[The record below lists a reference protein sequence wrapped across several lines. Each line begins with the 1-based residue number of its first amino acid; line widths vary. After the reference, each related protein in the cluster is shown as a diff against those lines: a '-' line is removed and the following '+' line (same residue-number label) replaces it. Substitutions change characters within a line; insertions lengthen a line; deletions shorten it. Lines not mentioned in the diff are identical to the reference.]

1 MPDVVGNSGNLSA
14 DNHTLALVR
23 QLEALLNSRLEPWS
37 FSLLMSLPETFSSFR
52 LINGELGFKVSLL
65 AKSKRLHV
73 ELEAALI
80 ALEEASRLL
89 PDIGLAEALTLRV
102 RNAAWSVIESDAPLL
117 LVRPALG
124 VLARLQT
131 GLSLH
136 AEGARGYHDVKARA
150 LSEVLQEPQL
160 EAAKLIREHLY
171 YLYWNYARRLRHL
184 SNSCASDALVPDFH
198 WPERA
203 NYTAMTSACKDSRV
217 LVTIHMGD
225 FFGAFKCIAQE
236 MTDSRSVMS
245 LRREGETESIKNL
258 NQRVANDHEVLMHGK
273 DNPVRIVK
281 ALRAGGQTLSVMFD
295 LGEKFGE
302 TTEVVFFG
310 HRARFVRGPAQ
321 MAILGRARIYP
332 FVCFE
337 VAGSYRINME
347 PSFFPKIQAGESLQD
362 AVIRVTQT
370 LVTLAERWIRMN
382 PAQWKY
388 LDRLPMYLVLDERG
402 PHADKGEGTG
412 HQQGAGFDA

>member
-1 MPDVVGNSGNLSA
+1 MPDFVSNSGNLSA

-23 QLEALLNSRLEPWS
+23 QLESLLNSRLEPWS
-37 FSLLMSLPETFSSFR
+37 LRLLMSLPKTYSSFR
-52 LINGELGFKVSLL
+52 LVNGELGFKVSLL
-65 AKSKRLHV
+65 TKNNRLRM
-73 ELEAALI
+73 ELEAALT

-102 RNAAWSVIESDAPLL
+102 RNAAWSVIESDAPLF
-117 LVRPALG
+117 LVRPALR

-136 AEGARGYHDVKARA
+136 ADGARGYHDVKAGA

-160 EAAKLIREHLY
+160 ETAKLIREHLY

-184 SNSCASDALVPDFH
+184 SNSSASDALVPDFY
-198 WPERA
+198 WAERTD
-203 NYTAMTSACKDSRV
+203 YSAMTSACKDSRV

-225 FFGAFKCIAQE
+225 FFGALKCIAEE

-245 LRREGETESIKNL
+245 LRREGETESIRNL
-258 NQRVANDHEVLMHGK
+258 SQRVANNHQVLMHGK

-281 ALRAGGQTLSVMFD
+281 ALRAGDQTLSVMFD
-295 LGEKFGE
+295 LGGNFGE

-310 HRARFVRGPAQ
+310 HRARFVRGPAEL
-321 MAILGRARIYP
+321 AILGRARIYP

-337 VAGSYRINME
+337 DAGSYRIRME
-347 PSFFPKIQAGESLQD
+347 PSFFPKIQTGESLQD
-362 AVIRVTQT
+362 AVTRVTQT
-370 LVTLAERWIRMN
+370 LVSLAERWIRMN

-388 LDRLPMYLVLDERG
+388 LDRLPTYLVLDERG
-402 PHADKGEGTG
+402 PCADEGEGTL
-412 HQQGAGFDA
+412 HQRGAVFDA